1 MRYYIIVAICQQK
14 LNLLIT
20 YRGEKMND
28 YKQILEN
35 QKNYFA
41 SGATLNV
48 NERIS
53 KLKKLY
59 NTIEKYEDGINLALK
74 NDLGKCSFESYM
86 SEIGLVKS
94 EISYFI
100 KHGKSL
106 SKKRKVHTPASQFL
120 SNSYV
125 LPSPYGNALIISPW
139 NYPFL
144 LSIEPLVDAVIAGN
158 TVILKPSEYSP
169 DTSSIIKKIIDETF
183 RPEEAYVALGDA
195 DVSKELLK
203 LKYDIIFFTGSKN
216 VGQIILN
223 STIEHLTPCVLELG
237 GKSPCIIDDTA
248 NLKLAARRIVFG
260 KFLNCGQTCVAP
272 DYLLCQKDIKEEFLK
287 YIKDEILRQFGSKP
301 LENEDYGKI
310 ISMKHFNRLLS
321 LINAEKVII
330 GGDYDSTK
338 MKIAP
343 TVLNDVSLEDK
354 VMQEEIFGPILPILT
369 FDTYDEAFDII
380 SKNPTPLAFYI
391 FSNDKAAINHALTHI
406 SFGGGCV
413 NDVVIHLANSEMG
426 FGGVGSSG
434 MGAYHGK
441 TGFDTFSHLKSI
453 VDKKQIID
461 MPMRYQPYKSKLNK
475 KILKIFMR

>member
-1 MRYYIIVAICQQK
+1 
-14 LNLLIT
+14 
-20 YRGEKMND
+20 MND

-35 QKNYFA
+35 QKNYFT

-59 NTIEKYEDGINLALK
+59 NTIEKYEDEINVALK

-195 DVSKELLK
+195 DVSKELLN

-272 DYLLCQKDIKEEFLK
+272 DYLLCQKDIKEEQKPIEPKQVDAKPIEVKLNTDDLKNVFNDFLDNFK
-287 YIKDEILRQFGSKP
+287 SVMPKHEVVKEEPKAEIKAEEPKVEKEPAKVD
-301 LENEDYGKI
+301 D
-310 ISMKHFNRLLS
+310 
-321 LINAEKVII
+321 EKV
-330 GGDYDSTK
+330 K
-338 MKIAP
+338 A
-343 TVLNDVSLEDK
+343 DVERYKQMLAELE
-354 VMQEEIFGPILPILT
+354 
-369 FDTYDEAFDII
+369 
-380 SKNPTPLAFYI
+380 
-391 FSNDKAAINHALTHI
+391 
-406 SFGGGCV
+406 
-413 NDVVIHLANSEMG
+413 
-426 FGGVGSSG
+426 
-434 MGAYHGK
+434 
-441 TGFDTFSHLKSI
+441 
-453 VDKKQIID
+453 
-461 MPMRYQPYKSKLNK
+461 
-475 KILKIFMR
+475 

>member
-1 MRYYIIVAICQQK
+1 MSTK
-14 LNLLIT
+14 LNLLIA

-35 QKNYFA
+35 QKNYFT

-59 NTIEKYEDGINLALK
+59 NTIEKYEDEINLALK

-169 DTSSIIKKIIDETF
+169 DTSSIIKKII
-183 RPEEAYVALGDA
+183 A
-195 DVSKELLK
+195 
-203 LKYDIIFFTGSKN
+203 
-216 VGQIILN
+216 
-223 STIEHLTPCVLELG
+223 
-237 GKSPCIIDDTA
+237 
-248 NLKLAARRIVFG
+248 
-260 KFLNCGQTCVAP
+260 
-272 DYLLCQKDIKEEFLK
+272 
-287 YIKDEILRQFGSKP
+287 
-301 LENEDYGKI
+301 
-310 ISMKHFNRLLS
+310 
-321 LINAEKVII
+321 
-330 GGDYDSTK
+330 
-338 MKIAP
+338 
-343 TVLNDVSLEDK
+343 
-354 VMQEEIFGPILPILT
+354 
-369 FDTYDEAFDII
+369 
-380 SKNPTPLAFYI
+380 
-391 FSNDKAAINHALTHI
+391 
-406 SFGGGCV
+406 
-413 NDVVIHLANSEMG
+413 
-426 FGGVGSSG
+426 
-434 MGAYHGK
+434 
-441 TGFDTFSHLKSI
+441 
-453 VDKKQIID
+453 
-461 MPMRYQPYKSKLNK
+461 
-475 KILKIFMR
+475 